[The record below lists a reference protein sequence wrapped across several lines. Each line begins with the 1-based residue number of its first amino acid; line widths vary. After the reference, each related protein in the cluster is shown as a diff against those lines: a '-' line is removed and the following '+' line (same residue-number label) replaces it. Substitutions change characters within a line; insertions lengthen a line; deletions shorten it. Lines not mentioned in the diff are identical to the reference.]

1 MNVNAVKHQAKLL
14 EWKERV
20 AAYRSSGLSVKQWC
34 QENGCSPKTYYNWER
49 EVLGKVRE
57 NERTESLPVLTELA
71 IAKPLPE
78 HHAANTSFVP
88 AAVIR
93 FGQVELELSNAV
105 SAELL
110 PYPCKKVCPVADFFD
125 RLKSAH
131 RGGFILLTLIIHT
144 TRGSPVRSPAAV
156 RVRDRG

>member
-20 AAYRSSGLSVKQWC
+20 AACRSSGLSVKQWC
-34 QENGCSPKTYYNWER
+34 QGNACSPKTYYHWER

-57 NERTESLPVLTELA
+57 IERTESRPVLTELA
-71 IAKPLPE
+71 IAKALPE

-88 AAVIR
+88 VAVIR
-93 FGQVELELSNAV
+93 FGQMELELSNTV

-110 PYPCKKVCPVADFFD
+110 SQ
-125 RLKSAH
+125 LKGLMQLAE
-131 RGGFILLTLIIHT
+131 
-144 TRGSPVRSPAAV
+144 
-156 RVRDRG
+156 

>member
-14 EWKERV
+14 AWKEKV
-20 AAYRSSGLSVKQWC
+20 AVCRSSGLSVKRWC
-34 QENGCSPKTYYNWER
+34 QENGCSPKTSYHWER

-57 NERTESLPVLTELA
+57 IERTESRPVLTELVV
-71 IAKPLPE
+71 AKPQPE

-93 FGQVELELSNAV
+93 FGQVELELSNTV

-110 PYPCKKVCPVADFFD
+110 SHLKGLM
-125 RLKSAH
+125 RLAE
-131 RGGFILLTLIIHT
+131 
-144 TRGSPVRSPAAV
+144 
-156 RVRDRG
+156 